1 MVENINGKGQV
12 LDGNVFIFPV
22 DEKLESNDLMGF
34 INKNQQLAQS
44 YQENRKMYVGNHD
57 VLHQASRDHGPDNR
71 LVANLPHYIVDTYNG
86 FFLGIPPKITLD
98 NKGDNDKLQQWND
111 TNSLQDKLNE
121 ISKQADIYGRS
132 LAFVYQDESS
142 QTKIAYTSPDTAF
155 MIYDNTVARN
165 PLAFVRYWVD
175 SQNILN
181 GMVYYADEVQS
192 FSGNAFKDRE
202 PNPFK
207 MVPAVEFYDNEERQ
221 GLFDNVKTLVN
232 ALDRVLSQ
240 KANQVEYFDNAYLKI
255 LGVNL
260 DQDGDGLP
268 DADLIGNQMI
278 YSPDADATNATVD
291 FISKPDGDAMQEH
304 IIDRLVSMIYQISM
318 VANLNDEAF
327 AGNSSG
333 VALKY
338 KLLPMQNMAA
348 NKERKFTESLRSL
361 YRIIFSVGTILSE
374 QQSEAWQG
382 LNFQFKRNLPANL
395 ADEAQT
401 ASTLMTVT
409 SHETAL
415 STLSCVDD
423 PKAELQRI
431 QEEKNQQQEQAIKNQ
446 TSALDMVKD
455 DDNGNR
461 VLEEE
466 SATRTDVDQSESEER
481 R

>member
-12 LDGNVFIFPV
+12 LDGNIFVYPV
-22 DEKLESNDLMGF
+22 DEKLTSNDLMGF
-34 INKNQQLAQS
+34 INKNQQLAQG
-44 YQENRKMYVGNHD
+44 YQENRKMYVGDHN
-57 VLHQASRDHGPDNR
+57 VLHQKSRDHGPDNR

-86 FFLGIPPKITLD
+86 FFLGIPPKIMLD
-98 NKGDNDKLQQWND
+98 NKSDNDKLQQWND
-111 TNSLQDKLNE
+111 TNSFQDKLNE

-142 QTKIAYTSPDTAF
+142 QTKIAYASPDTAF
-155 MIYDNTVARN
+155 MVYDNTVARN

-175 SQNILN
+175 SQNVLN
-181 GMVYYADEVQS
+181 GMIYYADEVQS
-192 FSGNAFKDRE
+192 FSGNSFEDSE

-221 GLFDNVKTLVN
+221 GLFDNVKTLVDS
-232 ALDRVLSQ
+232 LDRVLSQ

-327 AGNSSG
+327 SGNSSG

-361 YRIIFSVGTILSE
+361 YQIIFSVGTVLSE
-374 QQSEAWQG
+374 RQSDAWQD
-382 LNFQFKRNLPANL
+382 LTFQFKRNLPANL

-431 QEEKNQQQEQAIKNQ
+431 QEEKNQAMQEALKNAP
-446 TSALDMVKD
+446 SAPDQVKD
-455 DDNGNR
+455 ADNDGQ
-461 VLEEE
+461 EE
-466 SATRTDVDQSESEER
+466 DSE
-481 R
+481 